1 MFWSSQSPKVLR
13 GFNLFVI
20 LKQKR
25 WEAPKLRLKRFNLFE
40 ALGDCTPN
48 QKD

>member
-13 GFNLFVI
+13 GLNLFVI
-20 LKQKR
+20 LKQKTLGGS
-25 WEAPKLRLKRFNLFE
+25 KRLKRFNLFE
-40 ALGDCTPN
+40 VLGDCIPN